1 MTDRHV
7 TDRHVERHIEG
18 LKQQQAELHHVSEH
32 LANERTILA
41 WVRTAIAVMT
51 LGIAINRFSL
61 FLIEFARMVP
71 GGGRATNVHAEEAG
85 IGLVIVG
92 VLVMLGGIWHYLD
105 VARAIDEGNYR
116 SSRLRI
122 VVPALIV
129 VLLGGATLVWLLW

>member
-7 TDRHVERHIEG
+7 EGHIEG

-41 WVRTAIAVMT
+41 WVRTAIAIMT

-71 GGGRATNVHAEEAG
+71 GGRTENVHAEEVG

-92 VLVMLGGIWHYLD
+92 VIVMLGGIWHYLA
-105 VARAIDEGNYR
+105 VARAIDEGNYQP
-116 SSRLRI
+116 SRLRI
-122 VVPALIV
+122 VLPALIV
-129 VLLGGATLVWLLW
+129 VLIGAASLAWLLW

>member
-1 MTDRHV
+1 MTDRYV
-7 TDRHVERHIEG
+7 DGHIEG

-41 WVRTAIAVMT
+41 WVRTAIAIMT

-61 FLIEFARMVP
+61 FLIEFARAVP
-71 GGGRATNVHAEEAG
+71 GGKISNVHAEEAG

-92 VLVMLGGIWHYLD
+92 VIVMLGGIWHYLD

-116 SSRLRI
+116 SSRFRI

-129 VLLGGATLVWLLW
+129 VLLGGASLVWLLW

>member
-1 MTDRHV
+1 MTD
-7 TDRHVERHIEG
+7 RHIEG

-41 WVRTAIAVMT
+41 WVRTAIAIIT

-61 FLIEFARMVP
+61 FLIEYAHTVP
-71 GGGRATNVHAEEAG
+71 GGRTANVHAEEAG
-85 IGLVIVG
+85 IGLVVVG
-92 VLVMLGGIWHYLD
+92 VIVMLGGIWHYLD

-122 VVPALIV
+122 VLPSLIV

>member
-1 MTDRHV
+1 MTD
-7 TDRHVERHIEG
+7 RHIEG
-18 LKQQQAELHHVSEH
+18 LKKQQAELHHVSEH

-61 FLIEFARMVP
+61 FLVEFARTVP
-71 GGGRATNVHAEEAG
+71 DGRTANVHAEEAG

-105 VARAIDEGNYR
+105 VARAIDEGSYR
-116 SSRLRI
+116 SSRMRI

-129 VLLGGATLVWLLW
+129 VLLGSASLVWLLW

>member
-1 MTDRHV
+1 MTD
-7 TDRHVERHIEG
+7 RHIEG

-41 WVRTAIAVMT
+41 WVRTAIAIMT

-61 FLIEFARMVP
+61 FLIEFARTVP
-71 GGGRATNVHAEEAG
+71 GGRVANLHAEEAG

-92 VLVMLGGIWHYLD
+92 VIVMLGGIWHYLD

-116 SSRLRI
+116 SSRFRI

-129 VLLGGATLVWLLW
+129 VLLGGASLVWLLW

>member
-1 MTDRHV
+1 MTD
-7 TDRHVERHIEG
+7 RHIEG

-61 FLIEFARMVP
+61 FLIEFAHMVP
-71 GGGRATNVHAEEAG
+71 GSRAANVHAEEAG

-92 VLVMLGGIWHYLD
+92 VLVMLGGNWHYLD

-116 SSRLRI
+116 ASRRRI
-122 VVPALIV
+122 VVPGLIV
-129 VLLGGATLVWLLW
+129 VLLGGASLVWLLW

>member
-1 MTDRHV
+1 MTDRH
-7 TDRHVERHIEG
+7 IEG
-18 LKQQQAELHHVSEH
+18 MKQQQAELHHVSEH

-61 FLIEFARMVP
+61 FLVEFARMVP
-71 GGGRATNVHAEEAG
+71 GGRVANVHAEEAG

-105 VARAIDEGNYR
+105 VARAIDEGTYR

-122 VVPALIV
+122 VMPAMVV
-129 VLLGGATLVWLLW
+129 VLLGGTTLVWLLR

>member
-1 MTDRHV
+1 MAEKADNN
-7 TDRHVERHIEG
+7 IAG

-41 WVRTAIAVMT
+41 WVRTAIAIVT

-61 FLIEFARMVP
+61 FLVEFARMVP
-71 GGGRATNVHAEEAG
+71 GTRTANTHAEEVG

-105 VARAIDEGNYR
+105 VARAIDDGTYQP
-116 SSRLRI
+116 SRLRI
-122 VVPALIV
+122 VLPALIV
-129 VLLGGATLVWLLW
+129 VLIGAASLVWLLW